1 MTVPRFVL
9 VGVPRAGTTSL
20 YRYLGQHPQIS
31 LSDIK
36 EINFLSYPGEELAR
50 TRYPWLRFPIRTIEE
65 YRRLFAD
72 SPEQV
77 AVDFS
82 ASCFRSPVAI
92 DRIRQFVPDAQLFL
106 ILRDPVARAW
116 SAYLNRVDKRYES
129 RGPAEALVRGELAV
143 ENGFYSERLEAF
155 RTEFGADRVRAW
167 LFDDLAGRPHETVA
181 EIFSYLG
188 VDPAAPVDLTDV
200 LNKSGVP
207 RSMAVH
213 RLLPGQK
220 GRRQLAAV
228 LPGPARRAAQR
239 LRRLNRAPAPELPID
254 VATRLRRVYRDDITR
269 LEQILDRDLQS
280 WLAG

>member
-1 MTVPRFVL
+1 MTVPGFVL

-20 YRYLGQHPQIS
+20 YRYLGQHPQVS

-65 YRRLFAD
+65 YGQLFAGG
-72 SPEQV
+72 PGRV
-77 AVDFS
+77 GVDFS

-92 DRIRQFVPDAQLFL
+92 DRIRRFVPDARLFVL
-106 ILRDPVARAW
+106 LRDPVARAW

-129 RGPAEALVRGELAV
+129 RSPAEALVRGELAV

-155 RTEFGADRVRAW
+155 RTEFGPDRVRAW
-167 LFDDLAGRPHETVA
+167 LFEDLTNRPHETVRQ
-181 EIFSYLG
+181 IFEYLG
-188 VDPAAPVDLTDV
+188 VDPAAPVDLTAV
-200 LNKSGVP
+200 HNRSGVA
-207 RSMAVH
+207 RSTAVH
-213 RLLPGQK
+213 RLLPSQQ
-220 GRRQLAAV
+220 GRRQLVAI

-239 LRRLNRAPAPELPID
+239 LRRLNQAPAPKPPVD
-254 VATRLRRVYRDDITR
+254 VATRLRELYRDDIKR
-269 LEQILDRDLQS
+269 LEQTLGRDLQS